1 MIIVEHPPNI
11 MPVAACPT
19 TYIKVLGR
27 RGYTLRV
34 ASYDMFTGSLISEG
48 TYTIDSDPWENLTG
62 WGTPLNVDRS
72 IILAVLEVRDSS
84 GNIVEK
90 WAQPFIYIPRA
101 VRASLDDTY
110 EIAYISKNAMVIKYD
125 KYNTAWLDPM
135 NITIAW
141 KPGRII
147 IWDGTTKVMDYTG
160 VSAVFELKFRISRDV
175 AKAFANFVDDRNV
188 TSVIYKAPELADLVG
203 AVAYVKQ
210 VINSFRFTNVGTT
223 IGFDSSYIYVTA
235 RFYIDLH
242 SFFDWKNI
250 LMLLA
255 GIGAVVAGALLVLAT
270 AGVGIPVALWA
281 GASIFALVSGTAA
294 IVYTA
299 TVVEKPMDVI
309 RQANIIIDTATM
321 EMNQYRDQLSSYLD
335 QLVLQGKITS
345 SDKDTIMSYIDK
357 IIGTASRAMQ
367 ELRELINKAY
377 EQGKKDMY
385 PWIIVSFMGGVLGGM
400 ILERAAMPRIAPG

>member
-1 MIIVEHPPNI
+1 MIIVKYPPNI
-11 MPVAACPT
+11 MPVAACPG
-19 TYIKVLGR
+19 TYVKVFGR

-34 ASYDMFTGSLISEG
+34 ASYDMFTGSLISES
-48 TYTIDSDPWENLTG
+48 THTIDSDPWEGLAI

-90 WAQPFIYIPRA
+90 WAQPFIYIPKA
-101 VRASLDDTY
+101 VKVSLDDTY
-110 EIAYISKNAMVIKYD
+110 EIAYISKNAMVVKYD
-125 KYNTAWLDPM
+125 KYNMVCLDPM

-175 AKAFANFVDDRNV
+175 AKAFANFIDDYNV

-203 AVAYVKQ
+203 AAAYIKQ
-210 VINSFRFTNVGTT
+210 VINSFRFTNIGTT
-223 IGFDSSYIYVTA
+223 IGFDSSYIYVIV
-235 RFYIDLH
+235 RFYIELH

-250 LMLLA
+250 LVLLA
-255 GIGAVVAGALLVLAT
+255 GIGAVVAGTLMVLAT
-270 AGVGIPVALWA
+270 AGVGIPAALWA

-299 TVVEKPMDVI
+299 TVVEKPTDIM
-309 RQANIIIDTATM
+309 RQADIIIETATKEM
-321 EMNQYRDQLSSYLD
+321 EQYRNQLSSYLD
-335 QLVLQGKITS
+335 QLVSQGKITS
-345 SDKDTIMSYIDK
+345 SDKDTIMSYVDK
-357 IIGTASRAMQ
+357 IIGTASRAMR
-367 ELRELINKAY
+367 ELRELIDKAY
-377 EQGKKDMY
+377 EQGKKDIY
-385 PWIIVSFMGGVLGGM
+385 PWIVVSFVGGILGGM
-400 ILERAAMPRIAPG
+400 ILERTTMSRIAPG

>member
-1 MIIVEHPPNI
+1 MIIVECPPNI
-11 MPVAACPT
+11 ITVAECPA

-34 ASYDMFTGSLISEG
+34 ASYDMFTGSLISES
-48 TYTIDSDPWENLTG
+48 THTIDSDPWEKLTG
-62 WGTPLNVDRS
+62 WATPLNVDRS

-90 WAQPFIYIPRA
+90 WAQPFIYIPRS
-101 VRASLDDTY
+101 VKASLDDTY
-110 EIAYISKNAMVIKYD
+110 EIAYIPKNAMVVKYD
-125 KYNTAWLDPM
+125 KDNAVWLDPM

-188 TSVIYKAPELADLVG
+188 ASVIYKAPELADLVG

-210 VINSFRFTNVGTT
+210 VVNSFRFTNIGTT

-235 RFYIDLH
+235 RFYIELH

-255 GIGAVVAGALLVLAT
+255 GIGAVVAGALMVLAT

-299 TVVEKPMDVI
+299 TVVEKPMDVA
-309 RQANIIIDTATM
+309 RQADIIIDTATK
-321 EMNQYRDQLSSYLD
+321 EMDQYRNQLSSYLD
-335 QLVLQGKITS
+335 QLISQGKISS
-345 SDKDTIMSYIDK
+345 SDKYTIMSYVDK

-367 ELRELINKAY
+367 ELRELIDKAY
-377 EQGKKDMY
+377 EQGKKDIY
-385 PWIIVSFMGGVLGGM
+385 PWIVVSFVGGVLGGM
-400 ILERAAMPRIAPG
+400 ILERAAMPRIAPR